1 MAWRLAGAYF
11 ENCSCDVLCPCLT
24 SPIAGPADTERCLV
38 PYVCRI
44 DAGYLDDIRLDG
56 LVFVMV
62 FDTPAIMSAG
72 HWRVALYLDA
82 RADARQ
88 HAALETILRGE
99 RGGVPERWS
108 ALIGEWLGTKSV
120 PITFHADGSVRQ
132 AVVPGIMD
140 IAIEGVRMGGRQ
152 EVVEVHHVVHD
163 MDDTLPIARSRRG
176 VFHDPANGLAFDN
189 TGKNGHYGPSSG
201 RAKARRTAGRPGYG
215 RDRGRLCRAGGRKGQ
230 GTADV

>member
-1 MAWRLAGAYF
+1 MVWRLAGEYF

-44 DAGYLDDIRLDG
+44 TEGYLDDVRLDG

-72 HWRVALYLDA
+72 QWRVALYLDA

-88 HAALETILRGE
+88 HGALEAILRGE
-99 RGGVPERWS
+99 QGGVPERWS

-120 PITFHADGSVRQ
+120 PITFQADGPERQ
-132 AVVPGIMD
+132 AAVPGIM
-140 IAIEGVRMGGRQ
+140 
-152 EVVEVHHVVHD
+152 
-163 MDDTLPIARSRRG
+163 
-176 VFHDPANGLAFDN
+176 
-189 TGKNGHYGPSSG
+189 
-201 RAKARRTAGRPGYG
+201 
-215 RDRGRLCRAGGRKGQ
+215 
-230 GTADV
+230 